1 MSCDNPD
8 DEGLTL
14 YLRIG
19 EGRFPLAGGTLTTS
33 IRELSHAQI
42 KVSAGE
48 LAAGDADYLLPV
60 EIGPALGD
68 PVQDGSVL
76 TAEPEGDN
84 VALHIRTGVSLTE
97 TLAPDGDAQGVHHTE
112 LVYAMAR
119 GAGFPPENIVIQDLD
134 KILPEAIE
142 VAVPL
147 VGVEVDRE
155 VSIGLVKLAPRQ
167 ASREIIS
174 RFHPSPTL
182 ADEFLSG
189 LTVARFYATH
199 PLLYDA
205 EQEGLEHVQTALSW
219 LMVRANYGRPTLPDG
234 DLVRFDR
241 ANAIA
246 RPRQLSVTAV
256 TGLMTGRRWLRRP
269 PGARIES
276 RVVFDARSR
285 LDSPQVPAD
294 LPASDANALSA
305 ARRAITP
312 GDLALR
318 THALWEAFEFYVAHR
333 PSAGLFTKADRDGIL
348 AASKESLSSKQLR
361 RLGQV
366 VYGPLNELPLMD
378 KLVAA
383 LLDEGIVLTNTDRA
397 VLARLRKARNQTMHG
412 RPTDGAAGDLE
423 HGCSILTRA
432 LVTRLHVLNAGQ

>member
-1 MSCDNPD
+1 
-8 DEGLTL
+8 
-14 YLRIG
+14 
-19 EGRFPLAGGTLTTS
+19 
-33 IRELSHAQI
+33 
-42 KVSAGE
+42 
-48 LAAGDADYLLPV
+48 
-60 EIGPALGD
+60 
-68 PVQDGSVL
+68 
-76 TAEPEGDN
+76 
-84 VALHIRTGVSLTE
+84 
-97 TLAPDGDAQGVHHTE
+97 
-112 LVYAMAR
+112 
-119 GAGFPPENIVIQDLD
+119 
-134 KILPEAIE
+134 
-142 VAVPL
+142 
-147 VGVEVDRE
+147 
-155 VSIGLVKLAPRQ
+155 
-167 ASREIIS
+167 
-174 RFHPSPTL
+174 
-182 ADEFLSG
+182 
-189 LTVARFYATH
+189 
-199 PLLYDA
+199 
-205 EQEGLEHVQTALSW
+205 
-219 LMVRANYGRPTLPDG
+219 MVRANYGRPTLPDG

>member
-1 MSCDNPD
+1 MSSNTPE
-8 DEGLTL
+8 DERLTL

-19 EGRFPLAGGTLTTS
+19 EGRFRLTGGTLTSS

-42 KVSAGE
+42 KVSADE
-48 LAAGDADYLLPV
+48 LAAGDVDYLLPV
-60 EIGPALGD
+60 EIGPAVGD
-68 PVQDGSVL
+68 PAQEGSVL
-76 TAEPEGDN
+76 TAEPDGEDI
-84 VALHIRTGVSLTE
+84 ALRIRTGVSLTE
-97 TLAPDGDAQGVHHTE
+97 TLAPDGDAQEVHHTE

-119 GAGFPPENIVIQDLD
+119 GAGFPPERIVIQDLD
-134 KILPEAIE
+134 KIPPEAIE

-147 VGVEVDRE
+147 VGVEVERE
-155 VSIGLVKLAPRQ
+155 VSIGLVTLAPPEVARD
-167 ASREIIS
+167 IVS
-174 RFHPSPTL
+174 RFHPSPAL
-182 ADEFLSG
+182 ADEFISG
-189 LTVARFYATH
+189 LTVARVYVTK

-205 EQEGLEHVQTALSW
+205 EQEGLEQIQTALSW
-219 LMVRANYGRPTLPDG
+219 LVVRANYGRAALPG
-234 DLVRFDR
+234 GGLIRFDR

-246 RPRQLSVTAV
+246 RPRQLPVIAV

-312 GDLALR
+312 GDIALR
-318 THALWEAFEFYVAHR
+318 THALWEAFEFYVAQR
-333 PSAGLFTKADRDGIL
+333 KSERLFSKADREAIL
-348 AASKESLSSKQLR
+348 AASRESLSEEQLA

-366 VYGPLNELPLMD
+366 VYGPLNELPLSD
-378 KLVAA
+378 KLVAT
-383 LLDEGIVLTNTDRA
+383 LSDEGIVLTGTDRA
-397 VLARLRKARNQTMHG
+397 VLARLRKVRNQTMHG
-412 RPTDGAAGDLE
+412 RPTEGVADDLE

-432 LVTRLHVLNAGQ
+432 LVTRLHALNVD

>member
-1 MSCDNPD
+1 MTANTPD
-8 DEGLTL
+8 DDRLAL

-19 EGRFPLAGGTLTTS
+19 EGRFPLTGGTLTSS

-42 KVSAGE
+42 KVSADE

-60 EIGPALGD
+60 QIGPAVGD
-68 PVQDGSVL
+68 PAQDGSVL
-76 TAEPEGDN
+76 TAEPEGKD
-84 VALHIRTGVSLTE
+84 VSIRIRTGVSLTE
-97 TLAPDGDAQGVHHTE
+97 TLAPDGDAQDVHHTE

-147 VGVEVDRE
+147 VGVEVERE
-155 VSIGLVKLAPRQ
+155 VSIGLVNLAPPE
-167 ASREIIS
+167 AAKDIIS

-182 ADEFLSG
+182 GDEFISG
-189 LTVARFYATH
+189 LTVARFYTTK

-205 EQEGLEHVQTALSW
+205 EEEGLGHIQTALSW
-219 LMVRANYGRPTLPDG
+219 LVVRANYGRPTLPDG

-246 RPRQLSVTAV
+246 RPRQLPVIAV
-256 TGLMTGRRWLRRP
+256 TGLTTGRRWLRRP

-276 RVVFDARSR
+276 RIVFDAGSR
-285 LDSPQVPAD
+285 LDDPQVPAD

-305 ARRAITP
+305 ARRAIVP
-312 GDLALR
+312 GDIALR
-318 THALWEAFEFYVAHR
+318 THALWEAFEFYVAQR
-333 PSAGLFTKADRDGIL
+333 PSAHLFTKTDRGAIL
-348 AASKESLSSKQLR
+348 AASKGSLSEEQFA

-366 VYGPLNELPLMD
+366 VYGPLNELPLLE
-378 KLVAA
+378 KLVAT
-383 LLDEGIVLTNTDRA
+383 LSEEGIVLAGTDLA
-397 VLARLRKARNQTMHG
+397 VLARLRKVRNKTMHG
-412 RPTDGAAGDLE
+412 RPTEGVANDLE

-432 LVTRLHVLNAGQ
+432 LVTRLHALSAS